1 MTRKNFELFIE
12 IIRAGFQGLRLSYKN
27 DFFSLEPTLISPYD
41 FIRKIK
47 KPSSQFEELMIS
59 LNEGFKRE
67 ARTEMYR
74 SGRGWIDQGIYQKLI
89 KKITIEKKTFL
100 IPVLSSPAV
109 GIDSSGLQDRSST
122 IIFSFLD
129 DPKAGIIFLERF
141 LNVPTSKDP
150 IEYKWIKLAHPH
162 QQKIVENFE
171 HLLKIVCSGLLIIH
185 TNVKPSPKV
194 KHPRYSFIDLIEG
207 CFSGY
212 ESSPLQPKEK
222 REEIRHK
229 FFLLSNGI
237 PIHCDNDFLP
247 LTTTQIGDYL
257 VRTLSKKNG
266 KPSGYHPLH
275 ASLKSHESEP
285 IQIADLFAGMVR
297 SVIERGEKLP
307 NLLSRLY
314 FAGRKIRKKEIKR
327 KVSQTNFANLYYW
340 LKI

>member
-109 GIDSSGLQDRSST
+109 GIDSSGLQDGSST

-150 IEYKWIKLAHPH
+150 IEYK
-162 QQKIVENFE
+162 
-171 HLLKIVCSGLLIIH
+171 
-185 TNVKPSPKV
+185 
-194 KHPRYSFIDLIEG
+194 
-207 CFSGY
+207 
-212 ESSPLQPKEK
+212 
-222 REEIRHK
+222 
-229 FFLLSNGI
+229 
-237 PIHCDNDFLP
+237 
-247 LTTTQIGDYL
+247 
-257 VRTLSKKNG
+257 
-266 KPSGYHPLH
+266 
-275 ASLKSHESEP
+275 
-285 IQIADLFAGMVR
+285 
-297 SVIERGEKLP
+297 
-307 NLLSRLY
+307 
-314 FAGRKIRKKEIKR
+314 
-327 KVSQTNFANLYYW
+327 
-340 LKI
+340 